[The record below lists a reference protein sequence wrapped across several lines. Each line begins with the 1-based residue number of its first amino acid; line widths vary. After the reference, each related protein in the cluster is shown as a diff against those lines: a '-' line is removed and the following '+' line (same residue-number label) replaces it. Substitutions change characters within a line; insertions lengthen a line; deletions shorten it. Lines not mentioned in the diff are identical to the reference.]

1 MKTDL
6 EKMKKNC
13 YISSVILN
21 VLRIVTIL
29 SFVAVVIGGI
39 LSVCFS
45 AKLNMAY
52 ANGKFPLPVNF
63 NVSCGVVS
71 FNIKEVAE
79 IHNGDIALALGVAS
93 MLIAISLLLFF
104 VVLNLFIRI
113 LKEIQTE
120 DSPFT
125 AGVIKTLRT
134 TFIALSVLLFTL
146 FGIIY
151 AAIGT
156 FLFTILYTI
165 FVYGYELQIQADETL

>member
-6 EKMKKNC
+6 EKMKKSC

-39 LSVCFS
+39 LSACFS
-45 AKLNMAY
+45 DKLNSAY
-52 ANGKFPLPVNF
+52 ANDKFPLPIDF
-63 NVSCGVVS
+63 HVSCGSVS
-71 FNIKEVAE
+71 FNVNEVAQ
-79 IHNGDIALALGVAS
+79 IHDGDIALALAVGS

-104 VVLNLFIRI
+104 IVLNLFVRI
-113 LKEIQTE
+113 LKEIRTE

-125 AGVIKTLRT
+125 ATVIKTLRT

-151 AAIGT
+151 AAIGA
-156 FLFTILYTI
+156 FFFMIIYTI
-165 FVYGYELQIQADETL
+165 FEYGYELQIQADETL